1 MPNRRQFIKG
11 AVGSLTFIGI
21 LLSPLFSLIRLGIAK
36 TKKIVLPKDTKRES
50 LIGKNPADLD
60 TRNLPITPLK
70 DFGVM
75 GPDDLEVDLGAWR
88 LQVEGHVARPL
99 SLTYDQMAALPSI
112 ERDVLLICPGVFA
125 NQGRWRGVSIGRL
138 LKMAQVEEGVTH
150 VTVRGPEGT
159 YEKTERFPMT
169 DILSDKV
176 FLAYGV
182 NGEKLPVRHGFPLRL
197 VAEDFYGYEWVKYV
211 YKVTAE
217 RIRS

>member
-1 MPNRRQFIKG
+1 VVRK
-11 AVGSLTFIGI
+11 VV
-21 LLSPLFSLIRLGIAK
+21 AK
-36 TKKIVLPKDTKRES
+36 TKKIILPKDTKTES

-75 GPDDLEVDLGAWR
+75 GPDDLEVDLGTWR
-88 LQVEGHVARPL
+88 LKVDGHVGRPL
-99 SLTYDQMAALPSI
+99 SLTYDQMTALPPI

-125 NQGRWRGVSIGRL
+125 NYGRWRGVSIGEL

-159 YEKTERFPMT
+159 FEKTERFPMT

-176 FLAYGV
+176 FLAYEV

-197 VAEDFYGYEWVKYV
+197 VAENYYGYEWVKYV
-211 YKVTAE
+211 YRVTVE
-217 RIRS
+217 KIIS